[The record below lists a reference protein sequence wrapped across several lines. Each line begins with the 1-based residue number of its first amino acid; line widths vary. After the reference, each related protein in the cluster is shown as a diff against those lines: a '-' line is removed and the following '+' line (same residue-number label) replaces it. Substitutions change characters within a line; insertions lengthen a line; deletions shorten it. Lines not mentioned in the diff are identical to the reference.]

1 MKSSCYPIAETSL
14 ISDSTVESSPR
25 SPGIALPDPETTPF
39 STNRDRLMEKD
50 NGIHVYEKAVKPVQV
65 DTATNGV
72 PAPSNADGV
81 SGDHAANGT
90 NGVKISSS
98 PIAHL
103 GNTSLPPAAIEVG
116 LESPRNMYSNR
127 HAITDLRFHKTSL

>member
-1 MKSSCYPIAETSL
+1 
-14 ISDSTVESSPR
+14 
-25 SPGIALPDPETTPF
+25 
-39 STNRDRLMEKD
+39 MEKD
-50 NGIHVYEKAVKPVQV
+50 NGIYAHEGAVKPVQV

-81 SGDHAANGT
+81 SGDHAVNGT
-90 NGVKISSS
+90 NGIKISST

-116 LESPRNMYSNR
+116 LESPGNMYSNR